1 MEDKISIKV
10 EFTEE
15 VNGNKFTDSLYFTPE
30 DYEALS
36 EKQLNSLKKERVDNF
51 KAFIDN
57 PPEPI
62 EPTKEELEQ
71 QKQMLQDQV
80 AELDARIVKKLEV
93 VEPIKGK

>member
-1 MEDKISIKV
+1 MQDKISIKV

-30 DYEALS
+30 EYEAIS
-36 EKQLNSLKKERVDNF
+36 EKKLNSLKKERVDNF

-71 QKQMLQDQV
+71 SKEIL
-80 AELDARIVKKLEV
+80 AEQLAKLE
-93 VEPIKGK
+93 ESIQAKGAK

>member
-71 QKQMLQDQV
+71 SKEIL
-80 AELDARIVKKLEV
+80 AEQLAKLE
-93 VEPIKGK
+93 ESIQAKEAK

>member
-57 PPEPI
+57 PPQPP

-71 QKQMLQDQV
+71 SKETLA
-80 AELDARIVKKLEV
+80 AELERLNEKIQAKEAK
-93 VEPIKGK
+93 

>member
-57 PPEPI
+57 PPAPP

-71 QKQMLQDQV
+71 SKEIL
-80 AELDARIVKKLEV
+80 AEQLAKLE
-93 VEPIKGK
+93 ESIQAKGAK